1 MLKEQFNILSRREQ
15 QIILIASPVIICLLI
30 WLVVIEPSFEENKTL
45 KQKLHTKQIDLSWM
59 QQASEKIKLNGSQP
73 SEQNNDQPTSLRQLV
88 TQLFTQH
95 KINLNRIQ
103 EDGDEV
109 SIWVDNEPFNKLLSA
124 IQATSL
130 QGLKISQ
137 AQISKT
143 DKLGIVGARLTLKSS
158 VKTQ

>member
-15 QIILIASPVIICLLI
+15 QIILIASPVIICLII

-73 SEQNNDQPTSLRQLV
+73 SEQNNNQPASLRQLV

-143 DKLGIVGARLTLKSS
+143 DKPGIVGARLTLKSS